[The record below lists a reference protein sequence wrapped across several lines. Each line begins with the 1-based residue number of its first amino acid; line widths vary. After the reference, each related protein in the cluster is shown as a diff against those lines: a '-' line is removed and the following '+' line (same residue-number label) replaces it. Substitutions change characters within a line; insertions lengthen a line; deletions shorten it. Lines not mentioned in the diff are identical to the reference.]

1 MGSFSVGEY
10 CDGVGFARMDEREQV
25 VSLLDRAG
33 VLAAIRWAHRSAYG
47 DVWREYNPQ
56 GGHDQGW
63 VGITAHKFMIDRQNR
78 AFQLAEFAVRP
89 GEGHVGRD
97 VLADGILDSDFQ
109 SMPVIEPG
117 AVVRADLN
125 QSPGWMHGDWRW
137 LMASFPYG
145 RIDRIRW
152 TQRSMTKKVVARQPS
167 SGDDDGLFSLAD
179 IPGFPPLD
187 SLEEAERLLRHTFV
201 LAHAMDLET
210 GETQVFLGR
219 SRWNSDKGNP
229 WVWKHDLSVPPSSAV
244 RMSMDAVPD
253 DTDVPDAQRQRPRAI
268 GDA

>member
-1 MGSFSVGEY
+1 
-10 CDGVGFARMDEREQV
+10 MDEREQV
-25 VSLLDRAG
+25 VSLLERAG
-33 VLAAIRWAHRSAYG
+33 MLAAIRWAHRSAYG
-47 DVWREYNPQ
+47 DVWREYNPR

-78 AFQLAEFAVRP
+78 AFQLGDFAVHP

-109 SMPVIEPG
+109 TMPVIEPG
-117 AVVRADLN
+117 MVLRADLN
-125 QSPGWMHGDWRW
+125 QSPGWMLGDWRW

-145 RIDRIRW
+145 EIDRIRW
-152 TQRSMTKKVVARQPS
+152 PQKRSMTKKVVARQPS
-167 SGDDDGLFSLAD
+167 TGDGDDGLFSLAD
-179 IPGFPPLD
+179 VPGFPPLE
-187 SLEEAERLLRHTFV
+187 SLEDTERLLRHTLV

-229 WVWKHDLSVPPSSAV
+229 WVWKLDLSVPPTSAGRRPV
-244 RMSMDAVPD
+244 DPIPD
-253 DTDVPDAQRQRPRAI
+253 NTDVPGAQRQLPRAI
-268 GDA
+268 GEA